1 MENKRYTCIRLNT
14 FLIKMSFDLHIG
26 KIHWVNIIVVYYNLY
41 EKNQFVENQTI
52 TFKDIV

>member
-14 FLIKMSFDLHIG
+14 FPIKMSFDLHIG
-26 KIHWVNIIVVYYNLY
+26 KIHWVNIIVVYKIQY
-41 EKNQFVENQTI
+41 VENQTI